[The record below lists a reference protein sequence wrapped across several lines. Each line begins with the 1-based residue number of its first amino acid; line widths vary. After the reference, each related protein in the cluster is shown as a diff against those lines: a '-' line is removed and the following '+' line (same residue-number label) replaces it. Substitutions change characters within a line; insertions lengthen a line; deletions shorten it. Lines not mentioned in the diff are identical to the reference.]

1 MPAVMQG
8 MMFLPDGRVLIM
20 DKELYQ
26 RTLDQSIVLDLFE
39 SGSNANTSTSQ
50 ENDLE
55 EEKQGVQQQVTTNTR
70 QSKDNNRKQS

>member
-26 RTLDQSIVLDLFE
+26 KTLDQSIVLDLFE

-50 ENDLE
+50 ENDFE
-55 EEKQGVQQQVTTNTR
+55 EEKQGVHQQVTSNTR
-70 QSKDNNRKQS
+70 

>member
-1 MPAVMQG
+1 

-26 RTLDQSIVLDLFE
+26 KTLDQSIVLDLFE
-39 SGSNANTSTSQ
+39 SGSNAANTSTSQ

-55 EEKQGVQQQVTTNTR
+55 EDKQGVQQQVTTNTR
-70 QSKDNNRKQS
+70 

>member
-26 RTLDQSIVLDLFE
+26 KTLDQSIVLDLFE
-39 SGSNANTSTSQ
+39 SGSNAANTSTSQ

-70 QSKDNNRKQS
+70 